1 MPERYTDNIT
11 ILETNIDDS
20 TGEMLGYVLE
30 RLFKA
35 GAKDAFYT
43 SIYMKKNR
51 PAYKLTIICD
61 DSLKETMEDIVFE
74 ETTAIGIRCRTE
86 IRTCLTRTFEEID
99 TPYGPVRVK
108 CVYTKKGP
116 RMYPEYDCVREIAQR
131 FNVPLYEVYAEI
143 KSNRTI

>member
-1 MPERYTDNIT
+1 M
-11 ILETNIDDS
+11 ETNIDDMQ
-20 TGEMLGYVLE
+20 GEAYSYLMDS
-30 RLFKA
+30 LFSA
-35 GAKDAFYT
+35 GALDVFYT
-43 SIYMKKNR
+43 PIYMKKNR

-86 IRTCLTRTFEEID
+86 RRTCLTRTFEEID

-143 KSNRTI
+143 KSKRTI